1 MAVPLHVRSEVF
13 LECLR
18 EARYYDAHEVLE
30 GLWFPRRFENSSDV
44 FLLRGLINAAVS
56 FELLKRGR
64 VEASK
69 RVWKN
74 YLKHRSLVAHTAV
87 AERPLFQKMMD
98 AVELI
103 HQRCP

>member
-1 MAVPLHVRSEVF
+1 MAVPLHVRSELF

-18 EARYYDAHEVLE
+18 DARYFDAHEVLE
-30 GLWFPRRFENSSDV
+30 GLWFPRRFEKRSDV

-64 VEASK
+64 VEASQ

-74 YLKHRSLVAHTAV
+74 YLKHRGLFEDIEVEDRHY
-87 AERPLFQKMMD
+87 FQKMMSE
-98 AVELI
+98 VEAI
-103 HQRCP
+103 NRRCS